1 VPDLLSI
8 ADSNTDG
15 QDKVVDMPQK
25 RYEKIRDESEER
37 TRRKNKSKKPPQ
49 QQKYRSKS
57 YDRALDGS
65 VQTNGSED
73 LLQSV
78 HKVRN
83 KEPLSHSVPDLL
95 SIADS
100 NTDGQD
106 KVVDMP
112 QKRYEKIRDES
123 EERTRRK
130 NKSKKPPQQQKYRS
144 KSYDRALDGSVQT
157 NGSEDLLQSVHK
169 VRNKE
174 PLSHSVPDLLSIS
187 DSNTDEQDKGFLK
200 AVVVN
205 VLESV
210 ETVTLTITKCT
221 AIGPPGVGK
230 TALKH
235 LLLGQ
240 ELEPRTKGTGAVKP
254 QEGLEQYVQD
264 DATWKPFTSD
274 EQLGA
279 ILQKEETF
287 RHKEEEKEEQRP
299 ISSPHKSPTIRPN
312 RVDDET
318 VDLPSDQESIGSS
331 DKHDLKHPQKKK
343 HNSWLSQVFRNMIPD
358 VVEKNDEREPKE
370 EQELTIGTSGKVC
383 EPERKSG
390 DAHLVRED
398 YNIRAL
404 RASLG
409 SLKTGKVNKSPG
421 SLENGLLGEKPFLYF
436 TDVASQENYHE
447 LSPILITSPSAYFVV
462 FDLMEYL
469 KSAEDKDLAEV
480 FRRGPMQHVLHN
492 IHAFA
497 TTEDCDLPC
506 IKMSSSHPKIF
517 VIGTH
522 VGAVTKSK
530 VEKKITTDNDNIR
543 SELLTKPFVRFIQPS
558 PRGAV
563 VWPFVVSSAGM
574 VSPKEPD
581 QVGELMSKAVTGD
594 CNVQATVPLSWLKL
608 AQTIKTMPY
617 KNANF
622 YPYHQLYELCKELL
636 IVSSEPE
643 YRAMLHTFHMLGVFF
658 HPFALKKSSFAQ
670 NDLLYTN
677 PSHFYQMT
685 SKLLEECKKSF
696 PCPGIIQEPSILLS
710 NIGMEEKE
718 MKSFIGHLKEL
729 RMIVL
734 VKISAEQNL
743 ILFPAALPDQDPPDE
758 DAATALTPT
767 ATQPPPAPLL
777 LSFTS
782 PHMVKACH
790 IPYGLFHVLIAELC
804 KIWSIGT
811 LKQNGSLQLSQ
822 KYVAF
827 DVPKGTLALVKKTPF
842 IEIRYKPG
850 PDDASMYISC
860 NELYQELEAA
870 TRRVFLDV
878 YGHTQKDCDRH
889 IHWGFPCESCHQRS
903 HLHMAK
909 FLRDRD
915 EYTAKCLYPGGRSIQ
930 LPREDQVAWFSQQY
944 KLI

>member
-1 VPDLLSI
+1 
-8 ADSNTDG
+8 
-15 QDKVVDMPQK
+15 
-25 RYEKIRDESEER
+25 
-37 TRRKNKSKKPPQ
+37 
-49 QQKYRSKS
+49 
-57 YDRALDGS
+57 
-65 VQTNGSED
+65 
-73 LLQSV
+73 
-78 HKVRN
+78 
-83 KEPLSHSVPDLL
+83 
-95 SIADS
+95 
-100 NTDGQD
+100 
-106 KVVDMP
+106 
-112 QKRYEKIRDES
+112 
-123 EERTRRK
+123 
-130 NKSKKPPQQQKYRS
+130 
-144 KSYDRALDGSVQT
+144 
-157 NGSEDLLQSVHK
+157 
-169 VRNKE
+169 
-174 PLSHSVPDLLSIS
+174 
-187 DSNTDEQDKGFLK
+187 
-200 AVVVN
+200 
-205 VLESV
+205 
-210 ETVTLTITKCT
+210 
-221 AIGPPGVGK
+221 
-230 TALKH
+230 
-235 LLLGQ
+235 
-240 ELEPRTKGTGAVKP
+240 
-254 QEGLEQYVQD
+254 
-264 DATWKPFTSD
+264 
-274 EQLGA
+274 
-279 ILQKEETF
+279 
-287 RHKEEEKEEQRP
+287 
-299 ISSPHKSPTIRPN
+299 
-312 RVDDET
+312 
-318 VDLPSDQESIGSS
+318 
-331 DKHDLKHPQKKK
+331 
-343 HNSWLSQVFRNMIPD
+343 
-358 VVEKNDEREPKE
+358 
-370 EQELTIGTSGKVC
+370 
-383 EPERKSG
+383 
-390 DAHLVRED
+390 
-398 YNIRAL
+398 
-404 RASLG
+404 
-409 SLKTGKVNKSPG
+409 
-421 SLENGLLGEKPFLYF
+421 
-436 TDVASQENYHE
+436 
-447 LSPILITSPSAYFVV
+447 
-462 FDLMEYL
+462 MEYL

-563 VWPFVVSSAGM
+563 VWPLMESCASQR
-574 VSPKEPD
+574 STTEPN
-581 QVGELMSKAVTGD
+581 QNGELLFEEVEGD
-594 CNVQATVPLSWLKL
+594 CDVEVTVPLLWLKL